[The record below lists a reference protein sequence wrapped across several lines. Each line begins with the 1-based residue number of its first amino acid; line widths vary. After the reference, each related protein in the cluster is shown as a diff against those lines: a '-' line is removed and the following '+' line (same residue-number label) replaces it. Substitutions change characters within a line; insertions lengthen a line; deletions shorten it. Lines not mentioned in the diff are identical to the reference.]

1 MKEQTFPQA
10 DHPPRSS
17 SLYPEDISPP
27 DTPRTNGDPHN
38 RSRTSSPN
46 VSPISDT
53 PSPLAGRSFKSHRY
67 SSNLP
72 VPKKNTKKFWKL
84 PSPNGD
90 SQTQEP
96 TIVRWDEYSGE
107 PTDSEKGK
115 PPSTTPGAVR
125 SHEDPTSPGRLNSNF
140 GTSTHIS
147 GGTVP
152 ARKRV
157 GNRDISDTPII
168 MRPEWRGAGGRQ
180 VIVKP
185 LTDKPLPPGKSPN
198 YPIGSHKL
206 QLEQMERDKEAQ
218 DRQDRKRAEQERD
231 DQERRLKVQEE
242 RARLEKEQVQMAQ
255 EREAK
260 HQEKQERHDR
270 ERADQEARVR
280 EDASQPRRE
289 RDKLQQDR
297 QQSPGSS
304 PELSTS
310 GQKTVLQPAVKLN
323 DHSSDRPS
331 GRPSPGVEG
340 HSVVS
345 TPTMTPSDAGLRN
358 ANLTPADTRSPLAR
372 NPSNEEMKVRR
383 AQALPELPKSADE
396 EKPNPRTPVLDEK
409 SWQVFPESMPR
420 DRPIVPDSNLIESRF
435 RADLQQMHLQDE
447 PSSRFSTT
455 TYATTVCDSP
465 PLTPEM
471 GSHPA
476 SNSTTP
482 SSILNRKRPV
492 QPAGILNAK
501 ATARKPTPSET
512 PTSTPNSQNQR
523 HSKSLPKP
531 PADAQVVSPVQTLQ
545 AKQDV
550 LRRRRRNLETV
561 IHELTH
567 VVQPSSVAYDMASR
581 QEIKKTVEGLN
592 KELAEVAKDEHE
604 TGLKLH
610 RAWKRHEDY
619 AQFEPTSFW
628 VRRVTS

>member
-1 MKEQTFPQA
+1 MDGHVLSQSN
-10 DHPPRSS
+10 HPPRSS

-27 DTPRTNGDPHN
+27 DTPRTNGDSNN
-38 RSRTSSPN
+38 RSRTTSPD

-72 VPKKNTKKFWKL
+72 VPKKNLKKFWKL
-84 PSPNGD
+84 PSANGD
-90 SQTQEP
+90 SQAQEP
-96 TIVRWDEYSGE
+96 TTVRWDEYSGE

-125 SHEDPTSPGRLNSNF
+125 SHEDPTSPGRLHNNF

-185 LTDKPLPPGKSPN
+185 ITDKPLPPGKSPS
-198 YPIGSHKL
+198 YPIGSQKL
-206 QLEQMERDKEAQ
+206 QQEQLERDRAEQ
-218 DRQDRKRAEQERD
+218 DEQNKRHAEQERED
-231 DQERRLKVQEE
+231 QQRRYREQVEREQAEEQQMQAARDRERQERNG
-242 RARLEKEQVQMAQ
+242 
-255 EREAK
+255 
-260 HQEKQERHDR
+260 R
-270 ERADQEARVR
+270 ERADEDARVKENVAR
-280 EDASQPRRE
+280 IRRE
-289 RDKLQQDR
+289 RDGLQQS
-297 QQSPGSS
+297 QQQIQESPAAS
-304 PELSTS
+304 PQLPTS
-310 GQKTVLQPAVKLN
+310 EQSAVLQPSIQFD
-323 DHSSDRPS
+323 DHSSDRSP
-331 GRPSPGVEG
+331 GQPSPGDG
-340 HSVVS
+340 DTSVLS
-345 TPTMTPSDAGLRN
+345 TPMISQSGSRVRN
-358 ANLTPADTRSPLAR
+358 VNLTPADTRSPLAR
-372 NPSNEEMKVRR
+372 NPSNEEMKARR
-383 AQALPELPKSADE
+383 AQALPDLPKSDDGK
-396 EKPNPRTPVLDEK
+396 KPPPRAPVLDEK

-420 DRPIVPDSNLIESRF
+420 DRSVIPDSNLIETKF
-435 RADLQQMHLQDE
+435 RANMQQMHLQDE

-471 GSHPA
+471 GSYPP

-482 SSILNRKRPV
+482 NSILNRKRPV
-492 QPAGILNAK
+492 PPAGILNAK
-501 ATARKPTPSET
+501 ATARKPTPSEIL
-512 PTSTPNSQNQR
+512 PSTPNSQNQR
-523 HSKSLPKP
+523 QSKSLPKP
-531 PADAQVVSPVQTLQ
+531 PADAQIVSPVQTLQ

-567 VVQPSSVAYDMASR
+567 VVQPSSIAYDMASR

-592 KELAEVAKDEHE
+592 KELAEVVKDEHE

-610 RAWKRHEDY
+610 RAWKRHEDF
-619 AQFEPTSFW
+619 AQYEPTSIW